1 MLSSLTRLHPDRSLD
16 SHGTIEAEAEQRGLQ
31 MRSPFPGM
39 DPFLEDSFFWPQVHS
54 RLIVALSNELGAK
67 LRPKYYAAIETRT
80 YLDDEEGSIFV
91 GILDAIVFNALT
103 IEAPTRPTS
112 TTTTTL
118 TAPQPQRVRLVEP
131 IEVKERYLE
140 IRKVGTH
147 EVIVAIEVL
156 SPKNKRSE
164 GRKRYL
170 RKRQTILE
178 SATHFVEIDL
188 LRAFAPM
195 PVMDP
200 QPRSHYYILVS
211 DSRDRPEADLYSF
224 NLQDLIPTFNL
235 PLQPEDVPIA
245 IDLTHLLQEVYEQG
259 CFDLQVNYQ
268 SVLPNMSAADL
279 DWVKQMV
286 DRLSASD

>member
-1 MLSSLTRLHPDRSLD
+1 
-16 SHGTIEAEAEQRGLQ
+16 

-39 DPFLEDSFFWPQVHS
+39 DPFLEDPFFWHQVHS

-91 GILDAIVFNALT
+91 GIPDAIVFNTAKT
-103 IEAPTRPTS
+103 EVPTRS
-112 TTTTTL
+112 ATTATL
-118 TAPQPQRVRLVEP
+118 TVTQPQRVRLVEP

-164 GRKRYL
+164 GRKIYL

-178 SATHFVEIDL
+178 SATHFIEIDL

-200 QPRSHYYILVS
+200 QPRSHYHILVS

-224 NLQDLIPTFNL
+224 NLQDPIPVFEI

-259 CFDLQVNYQ
+259 CFDLQINYQ
-268 SVLPNMSAADL
+268 SILPDLSAADL
-279 DWVKQMV
+279 DWVKQVV
-286 DRLSASD
+286 DRSAASH

>member
-1 MLSSLTRLHPDRSLD
+1 
-16 SHGTIEAEAEQRGLQ
+16 

-54 RLIVALSNELGAK
+54 RLIVALSNELGAQ

-91 GILDAIVFNALT
+91 GVPDAIVFNTAKT
-103 IEAPTRPTS
+103 KVPTRS
-112 TTTTTL
+112 ATTATL
-118 TAPQPQRVRLVEP
+118 TVSQQPQRVHLVEP

-164 GRKRYL
+164 GRKIYL
-170 RKRQTILE
+170 RKRHTILE

-188 LRAFAPM
+188 LRAFSPM
-195 PVMDP
+195 PVLEP
-200 QPRSHYYILVS
+200 QPRSPYHILVS

-224 NLQDLIPTFNL
+224 NLQDPIPVFHL
-235 PLQPEDVPIA
+235 PLQPEDAPIA

-259 CFDLQVNYQ
+259 CFDLQINYQ
-268 SVLPNMSAADL
+268 STLPDLSATDL
-279 DWVKQMV
+279 DWVKQV
-286 DRLSASD
+286 VGR

>member
-1 MLSSLTRLHPDRSLD
+1 
-16 SHGTIEAEAEQRGLQ
+16 
-31 MRSPFPGM
+31 MRSPFLGM
-39 DPFLEDSFFWPQVHS
+39 DPFLEDPFFWHQVHS

-91 GILDAIVFNALT
+91 GIPDAIVFNSVTTQAPDRSST
-103 IEAPTRPTS
+103 I
-112 TTTTTL
+112 TTTL

-164 GRKRYL
+164 GRKIYL

-178 SATHFVEIDL
+178 SATHFIEIDL

-200 QPRSHYYILVS
+200 QPRSHYHILVS
-211 DSRDRPEADLYSF
+211 DSRDRPEADLYCF
-224 NLQDLIPTFNL
+224 NLQDPIPVFEI

-259 CFDLQVNYQ
+259 CFDLQINYQ
-268 SVLPNMSAADL
+268 SILPDLSAADL
-279 DWVKQMV
+279 DWVKQVV
-286 DRLSASD
+286 DRSAACD

>member
-1 MLSSLTRLHPDRSLD
+1 
-16 SHGTIEAEAEQRGLQ
+16 

-39 DPFLEDSFFWPQVHS
+39 DPFLENPFFWHQVHS

-91 GILDAIVFNALT
+91 GIPDAIVFNSVT
-103 IEAPTRPTS
+103 TQAPDRSS

-118 TAPQPQRVRLVEP
+118 TAHQPQRVRLVEP

-164 GRKRYL
+164 GRKIYL

-178 SATHFVEIDL
+178 SATHFIEIDL

-200 QPRSHYYILVS
+200 QPRSHYHILVS

-224 NLQDLIPTFNL
+224 NLQDPIPVFGI

-259 CFDLQVNYQ
+259 CFDLQINYQ
-268 SVLPNMSAADL
+268 SILPDLSAADI
-279 DWVKQMV
+279 DWVKQVV
-286 DRLSASD
+286 DRLSASH

>member
-1 MLSSLTRLHPDRSLD
+1 
-16 SHGTIEAEAEQRGLQ
+16 

-39 DPFLEDSFFWPQVHS
+39 DPFLEDPLFWPQVHS

-91 GILDAIVFNALT
+91 GIPDAIVFNAVT

-112 TTTTTL
+112 TTTATL
-118 TAPQPQRVRLVEP
+118 TATQPQRVRLVEP

-164 GRKRYL
+164 GRKIYL

-195 PVMDP
+195 PVIDP
-200 QPRSHYYILVS
+200 QPRSHYHILVS

-224 NLQDLIPTFNL
+224 NLQDPIPTFNL
-235 PLQPEDVPIA
+235 PLQPEDVQIT
-245 IDLTHLLQEVYEQG
+245 IDLTHLIQEVYEQG

-268 SVLPNMSAADL
+268 SVLPNLSAADL

-286 DRLSASD
+286 DRFA

>member
-1 MLSSLTRLHPDRSLD
+1 
-16 SHGTIEAEAEQRGLQ
+16 

-39 DPFLEDSFFWPQVHS
+39 DPFLEEPFFWHQVHS

-80 YLDDEEGSIFV
+80 YFDDEEGSIFV
-91 GILDAIVFNALT
+91 GIPDAIIFNAAQVEVSTRSATTAT
-103 IEAPTRPTS
+103 I
-112 TTTTTL
+112 
-118 TAPQPQRVRLVEP
+118 TAPQPQRIHLVEP

-140 IRKVGTH
+140 IRKVRTH

-164 GRKRYL
+164 GRKIYL
-170 RKRQTILE
+170 KKRQTILE

-188 LRAFAPM
+188 LRAFSPM
-195 PVMDP
+195 PVMETI
-200 QPRSHYYILVS
+200 PRSHYHILVS

-224 NLQDLIPTFNL
+224 NLQEPIPIFGI
-235 PLQPEDVPIA
+235 PLKPEDTPIA

-259 CFDLQVNYQ
+259 CFDLQINYQ
-268 SVLPNMSAADL
+268 SVLADLSPTDL
-279 DWVKQMV
+279 DWVKQVV
-286 DRLSASD
+286 DRSSSCL